1 MLMLAF
7 DHWSSMKNIVLIVI
21 SVLICNSVAFGGDTS
36 PAALQQQ
43 AQGTAESAKARS
55 EVQKRGVGARVK
67 VRLSNGT
74 EVAGTVSK
82 VEDASFAVTE
92 TRTGLPVTIAYA
104 EVQRVRGPGLS
115 RGAKIAIVL
124 GSVLVAVAI
133 VIGVIVANVQRHI

>member
-1 MLMLAF
+1 
-7 DHWSSMKNIVLIVI
+7 MKNIVLIVI
-21 SVLICNSVAFGGDTS
+21 SVLICNSVAFAGDASLTALS
-36 PAALQQQ
+36 PQQQ
-43 AQGTAESAKARS
+43 AQGNAETAKARS

-104 EVQRVRGPGLS
+104 DVQRVHGPGLS

-124 GSVLVAVAI
+124 GSVLVVAGI